1 MLCIE
6 EVARLERQVAE
17 SLPRKR
23 ASTSVDAIVAGAA
36 AASGAS
42 GAIASG
48 QATGGADGNAT
59 VGDAAS
65 ATSAAASAPSGGASA
80 PSTAEPSPAQ
90 YHLCAGCD
98 IYVTLEPCAMCA
110 MALVHSRVRRLVYAL
125 PALGAGALGSR
136 YQLHAEK
143 SLNHHFGVVAGML
156 RSEAHAA
163 GLAAE
168 APGAAG

>member
-1 MLCIE
+1 M
-6 EVARLERQVAE
+6 
-17 SLPRKR
+17 S
-23 ASTSVDAIVAGAA
+23 AA
-36 AASGAS
+36 ACATASATAS
-42 GAIASG
+42 A
-48 QATGGADGNAT
+48 
-59 VGDAAS
+59 
-65 ATSAAASAPSGGASA
+65 ATSAA
-80 PSTAEPSPAQ
+80 EPSSAQ

-110 MALVHSRVRRLVYAL
+110 MALVHSRIRRLVYAL
-125 PALGAGALGSR
+125 PALEAGAVGSR